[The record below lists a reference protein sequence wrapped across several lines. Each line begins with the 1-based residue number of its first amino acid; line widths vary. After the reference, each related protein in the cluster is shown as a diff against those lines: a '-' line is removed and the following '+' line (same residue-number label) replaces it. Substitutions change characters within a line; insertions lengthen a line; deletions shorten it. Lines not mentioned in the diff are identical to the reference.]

1 MQHPPFERALTPAAA
16 LDRVQDDLDGLGLR
30 WRLRMLGGSWPTVV
44 AELFD
49 GRGAKVSQGV
59 GKGRTE
65 LALVGALF
73 EALEHWCTDHADGA
87 TIAVESSR
95 GFDGIELCRD
105 EKAVELLAAAPE
117 APLACRRYA
126 QLGGE
131 RTLSYPLFLT
141 RPGYWRGKRA
151 EGDAF
156 DYGSLLR
163 YGSNSG
169 TAIGASFEEACIHA
183 LSEAVERDA
192 LSAFLAR
199 RLYRP
204 SGDGP
209 LRLVDPASLAGPA
222 RELLAVAGSE
232 AGVPVRLIDL
242 DRGYGIPAFLAVA
255 DGPAGM
261 APRFGAG
268 ASLNAEYA
276 AIRAVSELLQCLH
289 VGAGIPEVARE
300 HDARASR
307 LAPYPRLLR
316 CAFFRVEDLIE
327 RDGATLLDLAAI
339 PSRKAGGPLADWLAD
354 LTGRLARRGRSAF
367 AADIHVTPGGT
378 HVTSVVVPGFDRF
391 FNVTLGSPVLPSRS
405 ALEDL
410 PADGPLPADERC
422 RVA

>member
-1 MQHPPFERALTPAAA
+1 MPHPPFERELTPAAA
-16 LDRVQDDLDGLGLR
+16 LERVQDDLDGLGLR
-30 WRLRMLGGSWPTVV
+30 WRLRMLGGTWPTVL

-87 TIAVESSR
+87 TITVESSR
-95 GFDGIELCRD
+95 GFDGIDLCRG
-105 EKAVELLAAAPE
+105 EKAIELLAAAPE
-117 APLACRRYA
+117 APLACRRYV
-126 QLGGE
+126 QIGGG

-141 RPGYWRGKRA
+141 RPGYWRGRRV

-169 TAIGASFEEACIHA
+169 TAIGASFEEARIHA
-183 LSEAVERDA
+183 LGEAVERDA
-192 LSAFLAR
+192 FSAFLAR

-204 SGDGP
+204 SSGGP
-209 LRLVDPASLAGPA
+209 LRLVDPASLPELP
-222 RELLAVAGSE
+222 RDLLAAAETE
-232 AGVPVRLIDL
+232 AGGPVRLIDL
-242 DRGYGIPAFLAVA
+242 DRGYGVPAFLAVA
-255 DGPAGM
+255 DGPAGT

-289 VGAGIPEVARE
+289 VRAGIPDVARG
-300 HDARASR
+300 HDAQASR

-316 CAFFRVEDLIE
+316 CAFFRIEDLIG
-327 RDGATLLDLAAI
+327 RDGATLLDFAAI
-339 PSRKAGGPLADWLAD
+339 PSREAGGSLADWLED
-354 LTGRLARRGRSAF
+354 LTDRLARRGRSAF
-367 AADIHVTPGGT
+367 AADLHVTPRGT

-405 ALEDL
+405 AFEDP
-410 PADGPLPADERC
+410 PADGWC